1 MRYHQAWVVA
11 LGALLAAAPAAAEPG
26 VTDTEIL
33 IGGSNSFSGPLAF
46 TGEQITKGGVELYL
60 RVVNDAGGIHDKCY
74 SPKRCLLLSHQPTLI
89 SSVNCQAAEGVSLLR
104 RAMASTRSQVRNH

>member
-60 RVVNDAGGIHDKCY
+60 RVVNDAGGIHGRKVRTLWYDDAY
-74 SPKRCLLLSHQPTLI
+74 RPLIFGTLLIL
-89 SSVNCQAAEGVSLLR
+89 SLLFMPGGVA
-104 RAMASTRSQVRNH
+104 RAFRFLKGEQG